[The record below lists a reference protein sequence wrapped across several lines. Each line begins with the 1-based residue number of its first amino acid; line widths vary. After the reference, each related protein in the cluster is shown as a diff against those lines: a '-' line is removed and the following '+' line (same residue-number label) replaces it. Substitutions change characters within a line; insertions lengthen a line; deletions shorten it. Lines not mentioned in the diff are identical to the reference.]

1 MAKYN
6 YLFERD
12 AAERKK
18 KRSEAARKG
27 WETRRRKAERKKKRS
42 EAARKGWETRR
53 QKSQVAPLTPAE
65 RKIKER
71 IRYLN
76 KRLRQY
82 GDPDHMIALLPD
94 EIKTDSGYLSVRP
107 ESVEFFT
114 TNPELLNQIQST
126 IRKHPVS
133 NAVRDAFEEMLH
145 NIYDQITEIG
155 QERFFEIVGKD
166 FQRQLGADADT
177 NRKMQEM
184 VERWEKEKAAI
195 PAYYEEQIRK
205 GKLTP
210 FTD

>member
-1 MAKYN
+1 MARYK
-6 YLFERD
+6 YLFEKSKPESVKRRE

-18 KRSEAARKG
+18 KRSEASRKG
-27 WETRRRKAERKKKRS
+27 WER
-42 EAARKGWETRR
+42 RR
-53 QKSQVAPLTPAE
+53 QKTQAAPLTPAE
-65 RKIKER
+65 SKIKER

-94 EIKTDSGYLSVRP
+94 AIKTDVGFLSTRP
-107 ESVEFFT
+107 ESVSFFT
-114 TNPELLNQIQST
+114 GNPELLNQIQSA

-195 PAYYEEQIRK
+195 PAYYEEQIRQ

>member
-1 MAKYN
+1 MAKYK
-6 YLFERD
+6 YLFESSKPESVKRRE
-12 AAERKK
+12 AAERKQ
-18 KRSEAARKG
+18 KRSEAS
-27 WETRRRKAERKKKRS
+27 RKAWEKRK
-42 EAARKGWETRR
+42 
-53 QKSQVAPLTPAE
+53 QKSQAAPPSPTDT
-65 RKIKER
+65 KIKDR

-82 GDPDHMIALLPD
+82 GDPDHMVALLPD
-94 EIKTDSGYLSVRP
+94 EIKTDSGFLSTRP
-107 ESVEFFT
+107 ESVEFFAG
-114 TNPELLNQIQST
+114 NPELLKQIQSV

-177 NRKMQEM
+177 NLKMQAM

-195 PAYYEEQIRK
+195 PAYYEEQIRQ

>member
-1 MAKYN
+1 MAKYK
-6 YLFERD
+6 YLFESSKPESVKRRE
-12 AAERKK
+12 AAERKQ
-18 KRSEAARKG
+18 KRSEAS
-27 WETRRRKAERKKKRS
+27 RKAWEKRK
-42 EAARKGWETRR
+42 
-53 QKSQVAPLTPAE
+53 QKSQAAPPAPTDN
-65 RKIKER
+65 KIKDR

-82 GDPDHMIALLPD
+82 GDPDHMVALLPD
-94 EIKTDSGYLSVRP
+94 EIKTDSGFLSTRP
-107 ESVEFFT
+107 ESVEFFAG
-114 TNPELLNQIQST
+114 NPELLKQIQSV

-155 QERFFEIVGKD
+155 QERFFEIIGKD

-177 NRKMQEM
+177 NLKMQAM

-195 PAYYEEQIRK
+195 PAYYEEQIRQ

>member
-1 MAKYN
+1 MAKYK
-6 YLFERD
+6 YLFEKNKPESVKRRE
-12 AAERKK
+12 AAERKQ
-18 KRSEAARKG
+18 KRSEAS
-27 WETRRRKAERKKKRS
+27 RKAWEKRKQKAQ
-42 EAARKGWETRR
+42 AA
-53 QKSQVAPLTPAE
+53 SAAPTDT
-65 RKIKER
+65 KIKDR

-82 GDPDHMIALLPD
+82 GDPDHMVALLPD
-94 EIKTDSGYLSVRP
+94 EIKTNAGYLSTRP
-107 ESVEFFT
+107 ESVEFFSV
-114 TNPELLNQIQST
+114 NPELLQQIQSV

-166 FQRQLGADADT
+166 FQRQLGANADT
-177 NRKMQEM
+177 NLKMQAM

-195 PAYYEEQIRK
+195 PAYYEEQIRQ

>member
-1 MAKYN
+1 MAKYK
-6 YLFERD
+6 YLFESSKPESVKRRE
-12 AAERKK
+12 AAERKR
-18 KRSEAARKG
+18 KRSEAS
-27 WETRRRKAERKKKRS
+27 RKAWEKRK
-42 EAARKGWETRR
+42 AQA
-53 QKSQVAPLTPAE
+53 APLTPAE
-65 RKIKER
+65 SKIKDR

-76 KRLRQY
+76 KRLRQF
-82 GDPDHMIALLPD
+82 GDPDHMVALLPD
-94 EIKTDSGYLSVRP
+94 EIKTDSGFLSTRP
-107 ESVEFFT
+107 ESVEFFAG
-114 TNPELLNQIQST
+114 NPELLKQIQSV

-155 QERFFEIVGKD
+155 QERFFEIIGKD

-177 NRKMQEM
+177 NLKMQAM

-195 PAYYEEQIRK
+195 PAYYEEQIRQ

>member
-1 MAKYN
+1 MAKYK
-6 YLFERD
+6 YLFEKNKPESVKRRE
-12 AAERKK
+12 AAERKR
-18 KRSEAARKG
+18 KRSEAS
-27 WETRRRKAERKKKRS
+27 RKAWEKRK
-42 EAARKGWETRR
+42 
-53 QKSQVAPLTPAE
+53 QKAQAAPLVPTDS
-65 RKIKER
+65 KIKDR

-82 GDPDHMIALLPD
+82 GDPDHMVALLPD
-94 EIKTDSGYLSVRP
+94 EIKTDSGFLSTRP
-107 ESVEFFT
+107 ESVEFFAG
-114 TNPELLNQIQST
+114 NPELLKQIQSV

-177 NRKMQEM
+177 NLKMQAM

-195 PAYYEEQIRK
+195 PAYYEEQIRQ

>member
-1 MAKYN
+1 MAKYK
-6 YLFERD
+6 YLFESSKPESVKRRE
-12 AAERKK
+12 AQQRKQ
-18 KRSEAARKG
+18 KRSEASRRAWEKRKQ
-27 WETRRRKAERKKKRS
+27 KAQ
-42 EAARKGWETRR
+42 AAPP
-53 QKSQVAPLTPAE
+53 APTDK
-65 RKIKER
+65 KIKDR

-76 KRLRQY
+76 KRLRQF
-82 GDPDHMIALLPD
+82 GDPDHMVALLPD
-94 EIKTDSGYLSVRP
+94 EIKTDAGYLSTRP
-107 ESVEFFT
+107 ESVAFFSG
-114 TNPELLNQIQST
+114 NPELLQQIQSV

-166 FQRQLGADADT
+166 FQRQLGTDADT
-177 NRKMQEM
+177 NLKMQAM

-195 PAYYEEQIRK
+195 PAYYEEQIRQ

>member
-1 MAKYN
+1 MAKYK
-6 YLFERD
+6 YLFESSKPERVKRRE
-12 AAERKK
+12 AAERKQ
-18 KRSEAARKG
+18 KRSEAS
-27 WETRRRKAERKKKRS
+27 RKAWEKRKQKAQ
-42 EAARKGWETRR
+42 AAPP
-53 QKSQVAPLTPAE
+53 APTNS
-65 RKIKER
+65 KIKDR

-82 GDPDHMIALLPD
+82 GDPDHMVALLPD
-94 EIKTDSGYLSVRP
+94 EIKTDSGFLSTRP
-107 ESVEFFT
+107 ESVEFFSG
-114 TNPELLNQIQST
+114 NPELLQQIQSV

-166 FQRQLGADADT
+166 FQKQLGADADT
-177 NRKMQEM
+177 NLKMQAM

-195 PAYYEEQIRK
+195 PAYYEEQIRQ

>member
-1 MAKYN
+1 MARYK
-6 YLFERD
+6 YLFESSKPERVKRRE
-12 AAERKK
+12 AVERKK
-18 KRSEAARKG
+18 KRSEASRKG
-27 WETRRRKAERKKKRS
+27 WER
-42 EAARKGWETRR
+42 RR
-53 QKSQVAPLTPAE
+53 QKTQAAPLTPAE
-65 RKIKER
+65 SKIKER

-82 GDPDHMIALLPD
+82 GDPDHMVALLPD
-94 EIKTDSGYLSVRP
+94 EIKTDSGFLSTRP
-107 ESVEFFT
+107 ESVEFFAR
-114 TNPELLNQIQST
+114 NPELLNQIQSA

-133 NAVRDAFEEMLH
+133 NAVRDVFEEMLH
-145 NIYDQITEIG
+145 SIYDQITEIG

-177 NRKMQEM
+177 NLKMQEM

-195 PAYYEEQIRK
+195 PAYYEEQIRQ

>member
-1 MAKYN
+1 MAKYK
-6 YLFERD
+6 YLFESSKPESVKRRE
-12 AAERKK
+12 AAERKQ
-18 KRSEAARKG
+18 KRSEASRKT
-27 WETRRRKAERKKKRS
+27 WEKRKQKTQ
-42 EAARKGWETRR
+42 AAPP
-53 QKSQVAPLTPAE
+53 APTDK
-65 RKIKER
+65 KIKDR

-82 GDPDHMIALLPD
+82 GDPDHMVVLLPD
-94 EIKTDSGYLSVRP
+94 EIKTDSGFLSTRP
-107 ESVEFFT
+107 ESVEFFAG
-114 TNPELLNQIQST
+114 NPELLKQIQSV

-177 NRKMQEM
+177 NLKMQAM

-195 PAYYEEQIRK
+195 PAYYEEQIRQ